1 MENISIIAK
10 KIFEEIPES
19 TWSGKNLMEIEGE
32 IQKILNEIGNELTGN
47 NILPARVKEIE
58 EGQKRC
64 DCGRDYGV
72 QKKGYIKI
80 S

>member
-10 KIFEEIPES
+10 KIFEEMPES

-32 IQKILNEIGNELTGN
+32 VQKIMNEIGNELMGN
-47 NILPARVKEIE
+47 NILPERVNEIE

-64 DCGRDYGV
+64 ECGKDYEV
-72 QKKGYIKI
+72 QKKGSKKI
-80 S
+80 Y

>member
-10 KIFEEIPES
+10 KIFEEMPES

-32 IQKILNEIGNELTGN
+32 VQKILNEIGNELTGN
-47 NILPARVKEIE
+47 NILPARVNEIE

-64 DCGRDYGV
+64 ECGMDYGV